1 MLEALEARFLDN
13 AQECCSNAALSQV
26 HFPAISQSFFVRVLR
41 VLLLLFFPIPL
52 LCAFF
57 NSPKSA
63 PLYLFFP
70 SHQAMLLLAPPPPKK
85 VARAWAH
92 PGTDNG
98 GVVGGKATA
107 AARGD
112 ADESPKV

>member
-1 MLEALEARFLDN
+1 VLQQRRPVAGAFPRDFAIFFCPRVARPF
-13 AQECCSNAALSQV
+13 AA
-26 HFPAISQSFFVRVLR
+26 FFS
-41 VLLLLFFPIPL
+41 IPL

-70 SHQAMLLLAPPPPKK
+70 SYQAMLLLAPPPPKK

-98 GVVGGKATA
+98 GVVGGEATA